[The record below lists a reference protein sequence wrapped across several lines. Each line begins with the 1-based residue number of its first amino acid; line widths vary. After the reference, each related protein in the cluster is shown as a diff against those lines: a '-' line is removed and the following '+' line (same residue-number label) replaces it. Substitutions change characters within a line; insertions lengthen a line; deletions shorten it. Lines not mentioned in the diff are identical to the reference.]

1 VAAQPDVA
9 LPARLLDAGDSAV
22 TVEFGNTVSPDLV
35 ARVAAFEQAV
45 DTARASGALPGVVE
59 TVPTFRSLTV
69 LYDPL
74 RTCRAVLD
82 PVLKA
87 LLDQDQPARPATP
100 RRWRLPVCYGGS
112 HGADLAAVASAC
124 GQSPDAVVRLHA
136 GADFTVY
143 MLGFMPGFAFM
154 GGLPEALSVP
164 RRAEPRLRVP
174 AGSVAI
180 TGGLTAIYPWESPG
194 GWHLLGRC
202 PVPLFDTAAPAPVL
216 LAPGDRVS
224 FEPVSA
230 ARHAELEA
238 ALRAGSLLA
247 EQFLQPAAAS
257 AAPR

>member
-1 VAAQPDVA
+1 MT
-9 LPARLLDAGDSAV
+9 ARLLDAGDSAV
-22 TVEFGNTVSPDLV
+22 TIEFGSTVAPELV

-45 DTARASGALPGVVE
+45 DAARASGALAGVIE

-69 LYDPL
+69 LYNPL
-74 RTCRAVLD
+74 LTSRAALD
-82 PVLKA
+82 PVLHT
-87 LLDQDQPARPATP
+87 LLGQGRPARLAAP

-124 GQSPDAVVRLHA
+124 GLSAEEVVHLHA
-136 GADFTVY
+136 GVEFTVY

-154 GGLPEALSVP
+154 GGLPEVLAMP
-164 RRAEPRLRVP
+164 RLQEPRLRVP

-202 PVPLFDTAAPAPVL
+202 PVPLFDEAAPSPVL

-224 FEPVSA
+224 FEPVTA
-230 ARHAELEA
+230 ARQAELDA
-238 ALRAGSLLA
+238 DLHAGRLLA
-247 EQFLQPAAAS
+247 GQFLQP
-257 AAPR
+257 PT